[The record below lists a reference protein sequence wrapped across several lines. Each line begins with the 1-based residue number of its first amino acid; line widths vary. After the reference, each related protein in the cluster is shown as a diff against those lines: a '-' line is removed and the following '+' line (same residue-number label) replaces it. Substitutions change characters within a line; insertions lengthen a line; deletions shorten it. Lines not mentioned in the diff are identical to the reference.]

1 MVFVQPTCTKQF
13 RRDLEPC
20 THRCTHVPGVS
31 CKVFSFAVDFISY
44 CSNRVWLS
52 IMRVQ
57 PMVTVC

>member
-31 CKVFSFAVDFISY
+31 CKVFSFAVDFIY
-44 CSNRVWLS
+44 IFC
-52 IMRVQ
+52 IA
-57 PMVTVC
+57 VTEYG